1 MMTPE
6 QRILAKLLLI
16 EQEMK
21 NIELWQLESPTEQ
34 AFESVEPF
42 CIDTMSAHEW
52 LQWVLIPRLSSM
64 IEREMPLPNT
74 FAIAPYYEEA
84 FKEDKSRDVTDLL
97 NHLRELD
104 AMFKS

>member
-16 EQEMK
+16 EEEMK
-21 NIELWQLESPTEQ
+21 NIELWQLESPAEQ

-64 IEREMPLPNT
+64 IENEMPKKHLKTIRVEMLLIYLIICVNLT
-74 FAIAPYYEEA
+74 QC
-84 FKEDKSRDVTDLL
+84 L
-97 NHLRELD
+97 NHKVNNARYYLSR
-104 AMFKS
+104 

>member
-16 EQEMK
+16 EEEMK
-21 NIELWQLESPTEQ
+21 NIELWQLGSPTEQ
-34 AFESVEPF
+34 AFESIEPF

-64 IEREMPLPNT
+64 IENNMPLPHA
-74 FAIAPYYEEA
+74 FSIAPYYEEA
-84 FKEDKSRDVTDLL
+84 FKDDESRDFTDLL

>member
-1 MMTPE
+1 MTPE

-16 EQEMK
+16 EEEMK
-21 NIELWQLESPTEQ
+21 NIELWQLGAPTEQ
-34 AFESVEPF
+34 AFESTEPF

-64 IEREMPLPNT
+64 IKNEIPLPNS
-74 FAIAPYYEEA
+74 FAITPYYEEA
-84 FKEDKSRDVTDLL
+84 FKDDESRDFTDLL

-104 AMFKS
+104 AIFKS